1 MLYYSEKTKQT
12 YKTEEELIKA
22 EAKLEGEKQMKE
34 HFKELLDACD
44 NINKVRR
51 EAVEKIAKAETKY
64 DDMKA
69 DFIELYGEDNYNEL
83 KAKEDEFYYGDKYY
97 HLSSTNSTNPDT
109 VGENNVEE
117 KVEEDQESKK
127 ENDSRYDL
135 GIAFGFT
142 DILDDIF
149 DYFSSGWKK

>member
-1 MLYYSEKTKQT
+1 MLYYSEITKQT
-12 YKTEEELIKA
+12 YETEKELFEAESAFKNEEEMNVDFKA
-22 EAKLEGEKQMKE
+22 
-34 HFKELLDACD
+34 LLDACD

-51 EAVEKIAKAETKY
+51 EAAEKIAKAENKY

-69 DFIELYGEDNYNEL
+69 DFIELYGEENYNKL

-97 HLSSTNSTNPDT
+97 HLNSTNSTNPDT
-109 VGENNVEE
+109 VGENNVKE